1 MATSLSSHFS
11 TPLSLQDFSMD
22 PDIHRMH
29 LAAHHMVRHLTA
41 GMAMITCREA
51 LLVSISNNLKT
62 AFIASVRVGTCIHV
76 CKCTYHCLE
85 ASFRETLNE
94 ILKVCFPWIM
104 YLTVQNMTT
113 YMIHFTQKQENCT
126 CLSRGKICKRIF
138 LLYISFTLVLNLV
151 LSFSISLSI
160 FLFFHFQTPAEEL
173 KALIDQ
179 AAHQVSCMGHLF
191 IHNTTV

>member
-62 AFIASVRVGTCIHV
+62 AFIASVRVGIHIHV
-76 CKCTYHCLE
+76 CRCTYHCLE

-104 YLTVQNMTT
+104 YLTVQIMTT

-126 CLSRGKICKRIF
+126 CLSSGKSAKEFFCRS
-138 LLYISFTLVLNLV
+138 LLCSIL
-151 LSFSISLSI
+151 LSLLSISLSI

-191 IHNTTV
+191 IHNSTV

>member
-1 MATSLSSHFS
+1 
-11 TPLSLQDFSMD
+11 MD

-113 YMIHFTQKQENCT
+113 YMIHFTQKQE
-126 CLSRGKICKRIF
+126 KIF

-191 IHNTTV
+191 IHNSTV